1 MLNFNFHR
9 PTDFYFGKGQENNA
23 GDICKKYGGHK
34 VLVHF
39 GGGSAVKS
47 GLIDRV
53 LTSLKNAG
61 LEAVTL
67 GGVQPNPMSDLVYK
81 GIELCRQ
88 EQIDMILAVGGGSVI
103 DSAKAI
109 SHGVNY
115 NGDFWDFFCG
125 KAAPQNS
132 LPLGSVLTIAA
143 AGSEGSNSCVISHYV
158 DGILKKKGLSSQNNV
173 PKFAIM
179 NPELTETLPPF
190 QTACGA
196 CDIMCHVLE
205 RYFTN
210 TRDVL
215 LTDELC
221 EAVLRTIKVM
231 LPRVMKDPHDYEARA
246 NIMWAGTLAHNNTC
260 GVDREQD
267 WGSHRI
273 EHELSA
279 LYDCAHGAGLA
290 VITPAWMENVY
301 MHDVMRFA
309 RFAVNVFG
317 CQMDYEHPENTAKD
331 GIAALRKLWG
341 DAGLPLNFEQLG
353 AKREDIP
360 TLLNN
365 LGGDDHTE
373 GHFVVLH
380 KPEIQKVFESAADYK
395 A

>member
-23 GDICKKYGGHK
+23 GEICKKYGATK
-34 VLVHF
+34 VLIHF

-53 LTSLKNAG
+53 SNSLKNAG
-61 LEAVTL
+61 VDFVTL
-67 GGVQPNPMSDLVYK
+67 GGVQPNPMSDLVYE
-81 GIELCRQ
+81 GIELCRK
-88 EQIDMILAVGGGSVI
+88 EKVDMILAVGGGSVI

-109 SHGVNY
+109 SHGVLY
-115 NGDFWDFFCG
+115 DGDFWDFFCG
-125 KAAPQNS
+125 KATVVNS
-132 LPLGSVLTIAA
+132 LPVGSVLTIAA

-179 NPELTETLPPF
+179 NPELTETLPAF

-196 CDIMCHVLE
+196 CDIMCHVME

-210 TRDVL
+210 TREVL

-221 EAVLRTIKVM
+221 EAVLRTMTVM
-231 LPRVMKDPHDYEARA
+231 LPRAIKNPHDYEARA

-279 LYDCAHGAGLA
+279 LYNCAHGAGLS
-290 VITPAWMENVY
+290 VIMPAWMEVVKN
-301 MHDVMRFA
+301 HDVLRFA

-317 CQMDYEHPENTAKD
+317 CKMDYENPENTAD
-331 GIAALRKLWG
+331 AGIKALRQLWG
-341 DAGLPLNFEQLG
+341 EAGLPLNFEQLG
-353 AKREDIP
+353 AKAEDIP

-365 LGGDDHTE
+365 IGGPDHTE
-373 GHFVVLH
+373 GHFVVLN
-380 KPEIQKVFESAADYK
+380 KDGIKKVFETAANYK

>member
-1 MLNFNFHR
+1 MQNFNFYR

-23 GDICKKYGGHK
+23 GEICKKYGGTK
-34 VLVHF
+34 ILVHF

-53 LTSLKNAG
+53 LTSIKNSG
-61 LEAVTL
+61 LEAITL
-67 GGVQPNPMSDLVYK
+67 GGVKPNPMSDLVYE
-81 GIELCRQ
+81 GIELCRK
-88 EQIDMILAVGGGSVI
+88 EKVDMILAVGGGSAI

-115 NGDFWDFFCG
+115 DGDFWDFFIG

-132 LPLGSVLTIAA
+132 LPVGSVLTIAA
-143 AGSEGSNSCVISHYV
+143 AGSEGSNSCVISHYM

-196 CDIMCHVLE
+196 CDIMCHVME

-210 TRDVL
+210 TREVL

-279 LYDCAHGAGLA
+279 LYNCAHGAGLA

-301 MHDVMRFA
+301 KHDVMRFA

-317 CQMDYEHPENTAKD
+317 CQMDYENPENTALA
-331 GIAALRKLWG
+331 GIKALRNLWG

-360 TLLNN
+360 VLLKN
-365 LGGDDHTE
+365 LGDKDHTE

-380 KPEIQKVFESAADYK
+380 MDEIQKVFETAADYK

>member
-1 MLNFNFHR
+1 MQNFNFYR
-9 PTDFYFGKGQENNA
+9 PTDFYFGIGQEYNA
-23 GDICKKYGGHK
+23 GEICKKYGGTK
-34 VLVHF
+34 ILVHF

-53 LTSLKNAG
+53 LTSIKNSG
-61 LEAVTL
+61 LEAITL
-67 GGVQPNPMSDLVYK
+67 GGVKPNPMSDLVYE
-81 GIELCRQ
+81 GIELCRK
-88 EQIDMILAVGGGSVI
+88 EKVDMILAVGGGSAI

-115 NGDFWDFFCG
+115 DGDFWDFFIG
-125 KAAPQNS
+125 KATPQNS
-132 LPLGSVLTIAA
+132 LPVGSVLTIAA
-143 AGSEGSNSCVISHYV
+143 AGSEGSNSCVISHYM

-196 CDIMCHVLE
+196 CDIMCHVME

-210 TRDVL
+210 TREVL

-279 LYDCAHGAGLA
+279 LYNCAHGAGLA

-301 MHDVMRFA
+301 KHDVMRFA

-317 CQMDYEHPENTAKD
+317 CQMDYENPENTALA
-331 GIAALRKLWG
+331 GIKALRNLWG

-360 TLLNN
+360 VLLKN
-365 LGGDDHTE
+365 LGDKDHTE

-380 KPEIQKVFESAADYK
+380 MDEIQKVFETAADYK

>member
-1 MLNFNFHR
+1 MQNFNFYR
-9 PTDFYFGKGQENNA
+9 PTDFYFGKSQENNA
-23 GDICKKYGGHK
+23 GEICKKYGGTK
-34 VLVHF
+34 ILVHF

-53 LTSLKNAG
+53 LTSIKNSG
-61 LEAVTL
+61 LEAITL
-67 GGVQPNPMSDLVYK
+67 GGVKPNPMSDLVYE
-81 GIELCRQ
+81 GIELCRK
-88 EQIDMILAVGGGSVI
+88 EKVDMILAVGGGSAI

-115 NGDFWDFFCG
+115 DGDFWDFFIG
-125 KAAPQNS
+125 KATPQNS
-132 LPLGSVLTIAA
+132 LPVGSVLTIAA
-143 AGSEGSNSCVISHYV
+143 AGSEGSNSCVISHYM

-196 CDIMCHVLE
+196 CDIMCHVME

-210 TRDVL
+210 TREVL

-279 LYDCAHGAGLA
+279 LYNCAHGAGLA

-301 MHDVMRFA
+301 KHDVMRFA

-317 CQMDYEHPENTAKD
+317 CQMDYENPENTALA
-331 GIAALRKLWG
+331 GIKALRNLWG

-360 TLLNN
+360 VLLKN
-365 LGGDDHTE
+365 LGDKDHTE

-380 KPEIQKVFESAADYK
+380 MDEIQKVFETAADYK